1 MHSAIVVDVDV
12 LVVCKL
18 VVVVDE
24 IAVFGKV
31 MFTDSTSTIS
41 SSSSVNNNKIAK
53 SSWKQ
58 HSVTVPLLS
67 SISIINNSDSDST
80 NITPSSTG
88 LSNDQS
94 KVNSPW
100 AFTEPLISPEA
111 GVCEFITINTTI
123 NIRTINT
130 EKYFL
135 NQKSILFF
143 LKYLI
148 ILLTSCSVKLDKCDS
163 TLIWR

>member
-1 MHSAIVVDVDV
+1 
-12 LVVCKL
+12 
-18 VVVVDE
+18 
-24 IAVFGKV
+24 

-41 SSSSVNNNKIAK
+41 SSSSVNNNSISK

-67 SISIINNSDSDST
+67 STSIINNSDSDST

-100 AFTEPLISPEA
+100 SFTEPLISPEA
-111 GVCEFITINTTI
+111 GVWEFITINATI

-135 NQKSILFF
+135 KKKSILFF
-143 LKYLI
+143 LKYLM
-148 ILLTSCSVKLDKCDS
+148 ILSTSCSVKLDKCES
-163 TLIWR
+163 TFIWK

>member
-41 SSSSVNNNKIAK
+41 SSSSVNNNKITK

-58 HSVTVPLLS
+58 HSVKVPLFS
-67 SISIINNSDSDST
+67 STSTINNSDSDST
-80 NITPSSTG
+80 NITPSSVG
-88 LSNDQS
+88 LSKDQS
-94 KVNSPW
+94 KVNSPCW
-100 AFTEPLISPEA
+100 FTEP
-111 GVCEFITINTTI
+111 
-123 NIRTINT
+123 
-130 EKYFL
+130 
-135 NQKSILFF
+135 
-143 LKYLI
+143 
-148 ILLTSCSVKLDKCDS
+148 
-163 TLIWR
+163 